1 MNLNQRILFILL
13 SVSLSMP
20 VMMAQGAYN
29 TTQKAI
35 PDRKQSLSFEE
46 ALELLHTGNQSL
58 KIADKGVEI
67 AKSEKGKLNAFW
79 YPSVQS
85 TGAFV
90 HMSEKDRGKTTAV
103 TIYRSGKR
111 LCAQHHSG

>member
-35 PDRKQSLSFEE
+35 PDKKQSLSFEE

-90 HMSEKDRGKTTAV
+90 HMSEK
-103 TIYRSGKR
+103 IYP
-111 LCAQHHSG
+111 

>member
-35 PDRKQSLSFEE
+35 PDR
-46 ALELLHTGNQSL
+46 
-58 KIADKGVEI
+58 
-67 AKSEKGKLNAFW
+67 
-79 YPSVQS
+79 
-85 TGAFV
+85 
-90 HMSEKDRGKTTAV
+90 
-103 TIYRSGKR
+103 
-111 LCAQHHSG
+111 

>member
-29 TTQKAI
+29 TTPKAV
-35 PDRKQSLSFEE
+35 PDGKQSLSFEE

-90 HMSEKDRGKTTAV
+90 HMSER
-103 TIYRSGKR
+103 
-111 LCAQHHSG
+111 